1 MEKEA
6 IISKLHLKFAKKT
19 WKDTFQLVRR
29 CMEKSRDKS
38 KPCKQLVRCLERL
51 QEEFDVSSMNTM
63 RSRLEMIARQQ
74 QMGFHFTG
82 ATCYL
87 TADLFYL
94 EVLLLPCGGVEEV
107 KVAPHGQSPV
117 PSESLLQLLRCKCFA
132 DFSVKLGGLFAHY
145 SIPGDNDIK
154 LKLLA
159 SLQHLGKDLQQIS
172 QFPRPPAH
180 CDPKMDIINNGSIGY
195 LKEDDP
201 LTIQFYV
208 PPTDTMKTSDSQT
221 TDLEAAVQ
229 AAHVT
234 VGSSAVPHQLQ
245 MASLVPQPPQLDPQG
260 HPMFAPLSEVPNEML
275 PACFLLRLQPAIPV
289 MLSFVKKLNQITDVA
304 VPDVDLQWAPLP
316 KLLMGGSLS
325 ANSHWEKLDEQE
337 SIFTVPLPG
346 GVMHSYILPGAAWN
360 MPAHGGIVVD
370 RVAFTHPAHVSALV
384 DVLRHQCAINT
395 LLRSCFSVRCS
406 GPGLFCDLHFEV
418 RPESDSSFSVTF
430 QQPNVDSLAVLL
442 VNVSSPHEIT
452 CTLFGRGTFDPSIN
466 EYISTV
472 MKRCMSIPVTMN
484 TLNSK
489 LEEITSAPLSP
500 RRPATTE
507 AENDHSASSSAA
519 ATDTNRGSDTFS
531 QGSAV
536 PEDSFGVSASACFVL
551 SAATSELPPEI
562 NTSPPVSPHP
572 LTPAEGVSTFDEQD
586 LI

>member
-180 CDPKMDIINNGSIGY
+180 CDHKMDIINNGSIGY
-195 LKEDDP
+195 LKEGKG
-201 LTIQFYV
+201 TKI
-208 PPTDTMKTSDSQT
+208 S
-221 TDLEAAVQ
+221 

-304 VPDVDLQWAPLP
+304 VPDVDLLLC
-316 KLLMGGSLS
+316 KLRF
-325 ANSHWEKLDEQE
+325 NE
-337 SIFTVPLPG
+337 SQTNQFLHIQPLPG
-346 GVMHSYILPGAAWN
+346 GVMHSYILPGAAWD

-370 RVAFTHPAHVSALV
+370 RVAFSHPAHVSALV

-406 GPGLFCDLHFEV
+406 GPG
-418 RPESDSSFSVTF
+418 RRSF
-430 QQPNVDSLAVLL
+430 N
-442 VNVSSPHEIT
+442 
-452 CTLFGRGTFDPSIN
+452 
-466 EYISTV
+466 
-472 MKRCMSIPVTMN
+472 
-484 TLNSK
+484 
-489 LEEITSAPLSP
+489 
-500 RRPATTE
+500 TTE
-507 AENDHSASSSAA
+507 
-519 ATDTNRGSDTFS
+519 S
-531 QGSAV
+531 Q
-536 PEDSFGVSASACFVL
+536 P
-551 SAATSELPPEI
+551 I
-562 NTSPPVSPHP
+562 WR
-572 LTPAEGVSTFDEQD
+572 
-586 LI
+586 

>member
-172 QFPRPPAH
+172 HFSAFRPPAH
-180 CDPKMDIINNGSIGY
+180 CDHKMDIINNGSIGY
-195 LKEDDP
+195 LKEGKDDP

-208 PPTDTMKTSDSQT
+208 VSPIDHFLSILKT
-221 TDLEAAVQ
+221 TDLDAAVQ

-304 VPDVDLQWAPLP
+304 VPDVDLLLC
-316 KLLMGGSLS
+316 KLRF
-325 ANSHWEKLDEQE
+325 NE
-337 SIFTVPLPG
+337 SQTNQFLHIQPLPG
-346 GVMHSYILPGAAWN
+346 GVMHSYILPGAAWD

-370 RVAFTHPAHVSALV
+370 RVAFSHPAHVSALV

-406 GPGLFCDLHFEV
+406 GPG
-418 RPESDSSFSVTF
+418 RRSF
-430 QQPNVDSLAVLL
+430 N
-442 VNVSSPHEIT
+442 
-452 CTLFGRGTFDPSIN
+452 
-466 EYISTV
+466 
-472 MKRCMSIPVTMN
+472 
-484 TLNSK
+484 
-489 LEEITSAPLSP
+489 
-500 RRPATTE
+500 TTE
-507 AENDHSASSSAA
+507 
-519 ATDTNRGSDTFS
+519 S
-531 QGSAV
+531 Q
-536 PEDSFGVSASACFVL
+536 P
-551 SAATSELPPEI
+551 I
-562 NTSPPVSPHP
+562 WR
-572 LTPAEGVSTFDEQD
+572 
-586 LI
+586 